1 MDLTHLPCNTLI
13 LCCPSTSEQQQY
25 PSSRP
30 TARPIAAASPPAP
43 NNIHGTT
50 TAGWIVIGIV
60 LFFTFAGLIA
70 HYFFIHLPDMQKEKE
85 KRILAKQ
92 ASQVKG

>member
-1 MDLTHLPCNTLI
+1 MDLTLLLFNTEALGN
-13 LCCPSTSEQQQY
+13 PSTASDQQQIY

-30 TARPIAAASPPAP
+30 TARPFAAAPPP
-43 NNIHGTT
+43 NNMHETT

-60 LFFTFAGLIA
+60 LFFTFAGLIF
-70 HYFFIHLPDMQKEKE
+70 HYFFIHLPTMQKEKE

-92 ASQVKG
+92 ANQIKG